1 MCMGCYLGLLKSG
14 VKSGTYTCPLDRSE
28 IMNIDPY
35 LKSLVETDILMQ
47 NLFDH
52 MGHVVNAMHMVR
64 DNARPRTAAERS
76 PNSVTY
82 QNIDTPR
89 RVRIVGRSQ
98 RLVFPDVA
106 DTSFPPMVQS
116 APSSPVANVRE
127 AMEPLTEVVVAVEE
141 DVSHTRATR
150 FRLEDLD
157 TDNGPITNPEI
168 MQHIIEDLEDR
179 ENVPPSF
186 LDQLT
191 INHFGR
197 EVDTPPEW
205 DDIPPAGQTPP
216 RSDHIPPAGYTPPR
230 NTG

>member
-1 MCMGCYLGLLKSG
+1 MGCYLGLLKSG

-35 LKSLVETDILMQ
+35 LKSLVETDILMN

-64 DNARPRTAAERS
+64 QNARPSTAPERS
-76 PNSVTY
+76 PDTVTR
-82 QNIDTPR
+82 R
-89 RVRIVGRSQ
+89 RVRVVGRSP

-106 DTSFPPMVQS
+106 DTSFPSMVQS

-127 AMEPLTEVVVAVEE
+127 AMEPVVVAVEE
-141 DVSHTRATR
+141 DISHTRATR
-150 FRLEDLD
+150 LRLEDLD
-157 TDNGPITNPEI
+157 TNNGPITNPEI
-168 MQHIIEDLEDR
+168 IQSIIDDEL

-191 INHFGR
+191 VSHFNN
-197 EVDTPPEW
+197 TPPEW

-216 RSDHIPPAGYTPPR
+216 R